1 MENTETVFAF
11 AFTTQTTTSS
21 ESKGSAARCSPLP
34 LRSDRKT
41 WEWLYEPLNDT
52 QVSYMQ
58 DSFWPQNVF
67 FHTLPAQSI
76 GDLLVGA
83 IIIITHCFANFL
95 SLPRYFCLS
104 KSIFCEALCAID
116 HAQVDAFGFASAR
129 LWRDRSE
136 SEHTCRYLLSIGNQN
151 EKSLLVT
158 CICLVDND
166 QSFVLMNWEIRDEW
180 RLLCVSSE
188 WPSSESSF
196 LILSSSL
203 LFTLCRQTNN
213 TRRKCALLFLLR
225 RHDNLDEIK

>member
-116 HAQVDAFGFASAR
+116 HAQVGAFGFASAR

-151 EKSLLVT
+151 ENRFLLPVSALSITTKALFWWIGRYAMSGDYYVCRASGRLRSL
-158 CICLVDND
+158 
-166 QSFVLMNWEIRDEW
+166 
-180 RLLCVSSE
+180 
-188 WPSSESSF
+188 PF
-196 LILSSSL
+196 L
-203 LFTLCRQTNN
+203 F
-213 TRRKCALLFLLR
+213 FLLR
-225 RHDNLDEIK
+225 SYSLFVVKPITREESVLYFFCFVGMTT